1 MTSSKRIKRFD
12 EINITPLTDIFLV
25 LLIIMMVVA
34 PMLNS
39 QGLSINLPS
48 VSDASPTLQK
58 EQKVIKIDIL
68 PTNEIKVND
77 QLWLESND
85 LTQQLRALKT
95 TFPDGVILHLS
106 PQALHATS
114 MKVLDAV
121 EGAQISALSIVESA
135 V

>member
-1 MTSSKRIKRFD
+1 MTSSKRLKHFD

-48 VSDASPTLQK
+48 VSEASPTLQK
-58 EQKVIKIDIL
+58 EQKVIEIDIL

-77 QLWLESND
+77 QLWVESND
-85 LTQQLRALKT
+85 LTQQLRTLKT
-95 TFPDGVILHLS
+95 TFPDGVILRLS

-135 V
+135 I